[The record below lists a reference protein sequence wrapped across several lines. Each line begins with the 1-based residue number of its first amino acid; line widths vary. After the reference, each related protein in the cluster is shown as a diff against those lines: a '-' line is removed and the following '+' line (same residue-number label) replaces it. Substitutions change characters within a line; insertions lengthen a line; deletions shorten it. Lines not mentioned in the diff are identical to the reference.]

1 MSLSRFFFEFC
12 QTLISFIAASAV
24 IGQLNIFVLMALFM
38 LLVVKYVVRK
48 RIDKAIIKI
57 REDLV
62 RINRKNGY
70 LVSILS
76 NKDQVRDLKMNRG
89 IFFAQNSECNIMI
102 RERSR
107 RCSQGKESCSVFR
120 LL

>member
-1 MSLSRFFFEFC
+1 
-12 QTLISFIAASAV
+12 
-24 IGQLNIFVLMALFM
+24 MALFM

-89 IFFAQNSECNIMI
+89 IDFLCSKFRMQYYDS
-102 RERSR
+102 REKQE
-107 RCSQGKESCSVFR
+107 CSQGKESCSVFR